1 MKKILLTLMVFGSFG
16 AFAQADPSYDEA
28 LHNEYTK
35 YIQHLSGEEPLD
47 AKTFKALEKGIL
59 AKNSFLANSSIA
71 ETYLFAHLNRPIDAN
86 KGLDILKT
94 SFENGQ
100 LNKANA
106 TSNYFRVGGSST
118 YQRVSEFNKIFQTNL
133 RKSFANFL
141 LLRDIVLANALGLAD
156 EDLIDASREYYL
168 PISPAS
174 IDIDEDNIVTNV
186 YKESIFLDQIQVGDK
201 IFKIN
206 GEIVN
211 DYYDFRKA
219 RYGLREGQRSTISII
234 RNGAE
239 RTIRFKAAKSF
250 QSFYDLLPLAWIEFK
265 KSNYLNSNQLVEE
278 YFNHPERLKLGPI
291 LDKNM
296 PPFDAFANGIKCLA
310 LGYPATR
317 DPKTLSREIIDL
329 CESSINDFE
338 KSLESYG
345 ILDAENNPFVKVRL
359 SEFNPN
365 YADAY
370 DQVLG
375 FLAKYYLGPWQIAGA
390 SNDLINLELAE
401 LNTKKSILLSS
412 SQDEQMSLILLGLA
426 KIDIDLPIPKSTYEK
441 VNKDLMNQIEWLA
454 NLDTG
459 IGDWMKQHAANVYR
473 YNDEFSDTNAELKM
487 LLALIETKHRAINHY
502 ERLGQLYYEKQEYET
517 AVKYMD
523 IALNEFNS
531 KYAAWKIGEWHT
543 EVKEIFDLKK
553 AYFAYKK
560 GEELGSEFSANRR
573 LAILMDYEVEIPQD
587 EVDEFIQKNAFK
599 LNDKNYFKSADFY
612 DYLVQGYLSGSA
624 SFAQND
630 DLLCKYAADGVF
642 LDSVNYLSKLWNG
655 WCVLIDDRPGSKTL
669 AENYLQNVSSAGSS
683 TASLYLSV
691 YYQELGGLDNL
702 NRALDFYRKSL
713 NQNKDKD
720 YKDLNKRYSWI
731 NAEDL
736 YFNADIKYIR
746 GIGDEIKDD
755 IKREKAYLAAIKK
768 EKKEK
773 EKQRLALQR
782 EKQRAKSRERTAE
795 VTSGFFNFLGDVLVV
810 AGTIALAAA
819 AVDVIADADPEVL
832 NAMTES
838 FNSNSYSYTYD
849 WDGFFDAYGNWTYR
863 CRTIETGR
871 FAEDYK
877 CSGEYKDDDR
887 WPSNY

>member
-133 RKSFANFL
+133 RKSFGNFL

-250 QSFYDLLPLAWIEFK
+250 QSFYDLLSLAWIEFK
-265 KSNYLNSNQLVEE
+265 KSNYLDSNQLVEE

-390 SNDLINLELAE
+390 SNDLINLELAD

-441 VNKDLMNQIEWLA
+441 VNEDLMNQIEWLA

-459 IGDWMKQHAANVYR
+459 IGDWMKQHAVNVYR
-473 YNDEFSDTNAELKM
+473 YNDKFSDTNAELKM

-624 SFAQND
+624 SFTQND

-720 YKDLNKRYSWI
+720 YKDLNKKYSWI